1 MEVPEGCLTHCF
13 NTVPVTVDLRTDY
26 RGKRGGRDTNW
37 EATGK
42 KVSKGGSSGGGDVG
56 KMSSQG

>member
-1 MEVPEGCLTHCF
+1 M
-13 NTVPVTVDLRTDY
+13 TVDLRTDY
-26 RGKRGGRDTNW
+26 RDKRGSGDTNW

-42 KVSKGGSSGGGDVG
+42 KVSKGGDVG